1 MHFEKMIFTECAIMT
16 AAILFLM
23 MEETIAQPNC
33 SKRKLLNYQIAILN
47 FEVKRSVYKFRK
59 THTLYAM
66 QPNRRTR

>member
-1 MHFEKMIFTECAIMT
+1 MHFEKMKFTECAIMT

-23 MEETIAQPNC
+23 MEEIIAQPNC
-33 SKRKLLNYQIAILN
+33 SKRKLINYQIAISN
-47 FEVKRSVYKFRK
+47 FEVKRVNKFRK